1 MRGSTNGALDGV
13 GLARRERTRST
24 EPRGLKTARFLPYLA
39 GMLPLALL
47 LALAPAPAAAADPL
61 AGTWRN
67 AGDSV
72 RIRVAPCRGAPGM
85 CGTVVA
91 ASEKARAD
99 AAAGGTERLIGTAL
113 FRGFERGED
122 GQYAGTVFV
131 PDIGSEVD
139 GTLHLEGRD
148 TLVAEGCLFAG
159 FGCREQRWSRVTG
172 R

>member
-1 MRGSTNGALDGV
+1 MRVRVT
-13 GLARRERTRST
+13 GLH
-24 EPRGLKTARFLPYLA
+24 GLKTARFLPYLI

-47 LALAPAPAAAADPL
+47 LALAPAPVAADPL

-91 ASEKARAD
+91 ASEKARDD

-159 FGCREQRWSRVTG
+159 FGCRAQRWSRVTG

>member
-47 LALAPAPAAAADPL
+47 LALAPAPAAAVDPL